1 MKKSI
6 IIGSIFLIFLAVPY
20 LIDFF
25 VIGNEN
31 VKINVKNSDF
41 FLFLGS
47 YLGASFGA
55 LITILWTLWLNKI
68 ERTLKENKELEEK
81 KEKEDKE
88 FYEKVEK
95 TRKINLL
102 FLNTVYLEY
111 SNLEE
116 ILKNLSNIPNFRS
129 GSRRADTV
137 FLRKIIL
144 ELGEDFIDT
153 ANKIV
158 FDIEQEYGNKEILEN
173 SMRNDKVAIYKKYQA
188 ISNLVKKM
196 EEFDKNDKAEKTV
209 YNYWNY
215 YGKIFKEYEGKSRD
229 TIDKEQK
236 R

>member
-6 IIGSIFLIFLAVPY
+6 IIGSIFLVFLVIPY

-25 VIGNEN
+25 VIGNEA

-41 FLFLGS
+41 FSFLGS
-47 YLGASFGA
+47 YLGAGFGA
-55 LITILWTLWLNKI
+55 LITILGTLWVNKI
-68 ERTLKENKELEEK
+68 ERNL
-81 KEKEDKE
+81 KEDKE

-153 ANKIV
+153 DNKIV
-158 FDIEQEYGNKEILEN
+158 FDIEQEYNNKEILEN
-173 SMRNDKVAIYKKYQA
+173 NMRNDKVAIYKKYQA

-196 EEFDKNDKAEKTV
+196 EEFDENEKIEKSI
-209 YNYWNY
+209 YSYWNH
-215 YGKIFKEYEGKSRD
+215 YGKIFKEYEDKSRE
-229 TIDKEQK
+229 TIGKEQK

>member
-6 IIGSIFLIFLAVPY
+6 IISSIFLVFLVIPY

-47 YLGASFGA
+47 YLGA
-55 LITILWTLWLNKI
+55 LIAISGTLLISKI
-68 ERTLKENKELEEK
+68 ERNL
-81 KEKEDKE
+81 KEDKE

-116 ILKNLSNIPNFRS
+116 I
-129 GSRRADTV
+129 
-137 FLRKIIL
+137 
-144 ELGEDFIDT
+144 
-153 ANKIV
+153 
-158 FDIEQEYGNKEILEN
+158 
-173 SMRNDKVAIYKKYQA
+173 
-188 ISNLVKKM
+188 
-196 EEFDKNDKAEKTV
+196 
-209 YNYWNY
+209 
-215 YGKIFKEYEGKSRD
+215 
-229 TIDKEQK
+229 
-236 R
+236 

>member
-6 IIGSIFLIFLAVPY
+6 IIGSIFLVFLVIPY

-25 VIGNEN
+25 VIGNET

-41 FLFLGS
+41 FSFLGS
-47 YLGASFGA
+47 YLGAGFGA
-55 LITILWTLWLNKI
+55 LITILGTLWVNKI
-68 ERTLKENKELEEK
+68 ERNL
-81 KEKEDKE
+81 KEDKE

-158 FDIEQEYGNKEILEN
+158 FDIEQEYNNKEILEN
-173 SMRNDKVAIYKKYQA
+173 NMRNDKVAIYKKYQA

-196 EEFDKNDKAEKTV
+196 EEFDENEKIEKSI
-209 YNYWNY
+209 YNYWNH
-215 YGKIFKEYEGKSRD
+215 YGKIFKEYEDKSRE
-229 TIDKEQK
+229 TIGKEQK

>member
-6 IIGSIFLIFLAVPY
+6 IIGSIFLVFLVIPY

-25 VIGNEN
+25 VIGNEA

-41 FLFLGS
+41 FSFLGS
-47 YLGASFGA
+47 YLGAGFGA
-55 LITILWTLWLNKI
+55 LITILGTLWVNKI
-68 ERTLKENKELEEK
+68 ERNL
-81 KEKEDKE
+81 KEDKE

-158 FDIEQEYGNKEILEN
+158 FDIEQEYNNKEILEN
-173 SMRNDKVAIYKKYQA
+173 NMRNDKVAIYKKYQA

-196 EEFDKNDKAEKTV
+196 EEFDENEKIEKSI
-209 YNYWNY
+209 YNYWNH
-215 YGKIFKEYEGKSRD
+215 YGKIFKEYEDKSRE
-229 TIDKEQK
+229 TIGKEQK

>member
-6 IIGSIFLIFLAVPY
+6 LIGSIFLVFLAIPY

-47 YLGASFGA
+47 YLGA
-55 LITILWTLWLNKI
+55 LITILGTLLISKI
-68 ERTLKENKELEEK
+68 ERNL
-81 KEKEDKE
+81 KEDKE

-129 GSRRADTV
+129 GSRKADTV

-144 ELGEDFIDT
+144 ELGEDFIDI

-158 FDIEQEYGNKEILEN
+158 FDIEQEYNNKEILEN
-173 SMRNDKVAIYKKYQA
+173 SMRNDKVVIYKKYQA

-196 EEFDKNDKAEKTV
+196 EKFDKNDKIEKSI

-229 TIDKEQK
+229 TISKEQE

>member
-6 IIGSIFLIFLAVPY
+6 IIGSIFLVFLVIPY

-25 VIGNEN
+25 VIGNEA

-41 FLFLGS
+41 FSFLGS
-47 YLGASFGA
+47 YLGAGFGA
-55 LITILWTLWLNKI
+55 LITILGTLWVNKI
-68 ERTLKENKELEEK
+68 ERNL
-81 KEKEDKE
+81 KEDKK

-116 ILKNLSNIPNFRS
+116 ILKNLSNIQNFRS
-129 GSRRADTV
+129 GSCRADTV

-158 FDIEQEYGNKEILEN
+158 FDIEQEYNNKEILEN
-173 SMRNDKVAIYKKYQA
+173 NMRNDKVAIYKKYQA

-196 EEFDKNDKAEKTV
+196 EEFDENEKIEKSI

-215 YGKIFKEYEGKSRD
+215 YGKIFKEYEDKSRE
-229 TIDKEQK
+229 TIGKE
-236 R
+236 

>member
-1 MKKSI
+1 MLI
-6 IIGSIFLIFLAVPY
+6 VFLLTPY
-20 LIDFF
+20 FIDLFI
-25 VIGNEN
+25 IGNETI
-31 VKINVKNSDF
+31 KINVKNSDF
-41 FLFLGS
+41 FTFLGF
-47 YLGASFGA
+47 YLGAGFGA
-55 LITILWTLWLNKI
+55 LITILGTLWINKI
-68 ERTLKENKELEEK
+68 ERSL
-81 KEKEDKE
+81 KEDKE

-116 ILKNLSNIPNFRS
+116 ILKGLCNILNFRS

-158 FDIEQEYGNKEILEN
+158 FDIEQEYNNREILEN

-188 ISNLVKKM
+188 ISNLVKKI
-196 EEFDKNDKAEKTV
+196 EEFDKNNKVEKTI
-209 YNYWNY
+209 YNYWTY
-215 YGKIFKEYEGKSRD
+215 YGKIFKEYEKESRD
-229 TIDKEQK
+229 ILNKK
-236 R
+236 L

>member
-6 IIGSIFLIFLAVPY
+6 IIGSIFLVFLVIPY

-25 VIGNEN
+25 VIGNET

-41 FLFLGS
+41 FSFLGS
-47 YLGASFGA
+47 YLGAGFGA
-55 LITILWTLWLNKI
+55 LITILGTLWVNKI
-68 ERTLKENKELEEK
+68 ERNL
-81 KEKEDKE
+81 KEDKE

-158 FDIEQEYGNKEILEN
+158 FDIEQEYNNKEILEN
-173 SMRNDKVAIYKKYQA
+173 NMRNDKVAIYKKYQA

-196 EEFDKNDKAEKTV
+196 EEFDGNEKIEKSI

-215 YGKIFKEYEGKSRD
+215 YGKIFKEYEDKSRD
-229 TIDKEQK
+229 TIGKEQE

>member
-6 IIGSIFLIFLAVPY
+6 IIGSIFLVFLVIPY

-25 VIGNEN
+25 VIGNEA

-41 FLFLGS
+41 FSFLGS
-47 YLGASFGA
+47 YLGAGFGA
-55 LITILWTLWLNKI
+55 LITILGTLWVNKI
-68 ERTLKENKELEEK
+68 ERNL
-81 KEKEDKE
+81 KEDKE

-158 FDIEQEYGNKEILEN
+158 FDIEQEYNNKEILEN
-173 SMRNDKVAIYKKYQA
+173 NMRNDKVAIYKKYQA
-188 ISNLVKKM
+188 ISNLVKKI
-196 EEFDKNDKAEKTV
+196 EEFDENEKIEKSIH
-209 YNYWNY
+209 NYWNY
-215 YGKIFKEYEGKSRD
+215 YGKIFKEYEDKSRD
-229 TIDKEQK
+229 TIGKEQE

>member
-6 IIGSIFLIFLAVPY
+6 IIGLIFLIFLAVPY

-55 LITILWTLWLNKI
+55 LITILGTLWLNKI

-81 KEKEDKE
+81 KEKLQ
-88 FYEKVEK
+88 
-95 TRKINLL
+95 KIYLL
-102 FLNTVYLEY
+102 FFNAIYLEY

-116 ILKNLSNIPNFRS
+116 IIRNIHDIPNFTS

-144 ELGEDFIDT
+144 ELDEDFIDT
-153 ANKIV
+153 ANRIV
-158 FDIEQEYGNKEILEN
+158 FDLEQEYNNKEILEN
-173 SMRNDKVAIYKKYQA
+173 NMRNDKVAIYKKYQA
-188 ISNLVKKM
+188 ILNLVKKM
-196 EEFDKNDKAEKTV
+196 EEFDKNDKVEKTV

>member
-6 IIGSIFLIFLAVPY
+6 IIGSIFLVFLVIPY

-25 VIGNEN
+25 VIGNET

-41 FLFLGS
+41 FSFLGS
-47 YLGASFGA
+47 YLGAGFGA
-55 LITILWTLWLNKI
+55 LITILGTLWVNKI
-68 ERTLKENKELEEK
+68 ERNLKEN
-81 KEKEDKE
+81 KE

-158 FDIEQEYGNKEILEN
+158 FDIEQEYNNKEILEN
-173 SMRNDKVAIYKKYQA
+173 NMRNDKVAIYKKYQA

-196 EEFDKNDKAEKTV
+196 EEFDGNEKIEKSI

-215 YGKIFKEYEGKSRD
+215 YGEIFKEYEDKSRD
-229 TIDKEQK
+229 TIGKEQE

>member
-6 IIGSIFLIFLAVPY
+6 LIGSIFLVFLAIPY

-47 YLGASFGA
+47 YLGA
-55 LITILWTLWLNKI
+55 LITILGTLLISKI
-68 ERTLKENKELEEK
+68 ERNL
-81 KEKEDKE
+81 KEDKE

-129 GSRRADTV
+129 GSRKADTV

-144 ELGEDFIDT
+144 ELGEDFIDI

-158 FDIEQEYGNKEILEN
+158 FDIEQEYNNKEILEN
-173 SMRNDKVAIYKKYQA
+173 SMRNDKVAIYKKY
-188 ISNLVKKM
+188 
-196 EEFDKNDKAEKTV
+196 
-209 YNYWNY
+209 
-215 YGKIFKEYEGKSRD
+215 
-229 TIDKEQK
+229 
-236 R
+236 

>member
-6 IIGSIFLIFLAVPY
+6 LIGSIFLVFLAIPY

-47 YLGASFGA
+47 YLGA
-55 LITILWTLWLNKI
+55 LITILGTLLISKI
-68 ERTLKENKELEEK
+68 ERNL
-81 KEKEDKE
+81 KEDKE

-158 FDIEQEYGNKEILEN
+158 FDIEQEYNNKEILEN
-173 SMRNDKVAIYKKYQA
+173 IMRNDKVAIYKKYQA

-196 EEFDKNDKAEKTV
+196 EEFDKNDKIEKSI

-215 YGKIFKEYEGKSRD
+215 YGKIFKKYEEKSRD
-229 TIDKEQK
+229 TIGKE
-236 R
+236 

>member
-6 IIGSIFLIFLAVPY
+6 IIGSIFLVFLVIPY

-25 VIGNEN
+25 VIGNEAI
-31 VKINVKNSDF
+31 KINVKNSDF
-41 FLFLGS
+41 FSFLGS
-47 YLGASFGA
+47 YLGAGFGA
-55 LITILWTLWLNKI
+55 LITILGTLWVNKI
-68 ERTLKENKELEEK
+68 ERNL
-81 KEKEDKE
+81 KEDKE

-158 FDIEQEYGNKEILEN
+158 FDIEQEYNNKEILEN
-173 SMRNDKVAIYKKYQA
+173 NMRNDKVAIYKKYQA
-188 ISNLVKKM
+188 ISNLVKKI
-196 EEFDKNDKAEKTV
+196 EEFYENEKIEKSI

-215 YGKIFKEYEGKSRD
+215 YGKIFKEYEDKSRE
-229 TIDKEQK
+229 TIGKEQE

>member
-6 IIGSIFLIFLAVPY
+6 IIGSIFLVFLVIPY

-25 VIGNEN
+25 VIGNEA

-41 FLFLGS
+41 FSFLGS
-47 YLGASFGA
+47 YLGAGFGA
-55 LITILWTLWLNKI
+55 LITILGTLWVNKI
-68 ERTLKENKELEEK
+68 ERNL
-81 KEKEDKE
+81 KEDKK

-129 GSRRADTV
+129 GSCRADTV

-158 FDIEQEYGNKEILEN
+158 FDIEQEYNNKEILEN
-173 SMRNDKVAIYKKYQA
+173 NMRNDKVAIYKKYQA

-196 EEFDKNDKAEKTV
+196 EEFDENEKIEKSI

-215 YGKIFKEYEGKSRD
+215 YGKIFKEYEDKSRE
-229 TIDKEQK
+229 TIGKE
-236 R
+236 

>member
-6 IIGSIFLIFLAVPY
+6 IIGSIFLVFLVIPY

-25 VIGNEN
+25 VIGNET

-41 FLFLGS
+41 FSFLGS
-47 YLGASFGA
+47 YLGAGFGA
-55 LITILWTLWLNKI
+55 LITILGTLWVNKI
-68 ERTLKENKELEEK
+68 ERNLKEN
-81 KEKEDKE
+81 KE

-158 FDIEQEYGNKEILEN
+158 FDIEQEYNNKEILEN
-173 SMRNDKVAIYKKYQA
+173 NMRNDRVAIYKKYQA

-196 EEFDKNDKAEKTV
+196 EEFDGNEKIEKSI

-215 YGKIFKEYEGKSRD
+215 YGKIFKEYEDKSRD
-229 TIDKEQK
+229 TIGKEQE

>member
-1 MKKSI
+1 M
-6 IIGSIFLIFLAVPY
+6 
-20 LIDFF
+20 
-25 VIGNEN
+25 
-31 VKINVKNSDF
+31 
-41 FLFLGS
+41 GS
-47 YLGASFGA
+47 YLGAGFGA
-55 LITILWTLWLNKI
+55 LITILGTLWVNKI
-68 ERTLKENKELEEK
+68 ERNL
-81 KEKEDKE
+81 KEDKE

-158 FDIEQEYGNKEILEN
+158 FDIEQEYNNKEILEN
-173 SMRNDKVAIYKKYQA
+173 NMRNDKVAIYKKYQA

-196 EEFDKNDKAEKTV
+196 EEFDGNEKIEKSI

-215 YGKIFKEYEGKSRD
+215 YGKIFKEYEDKSRD
-229 TIDKEQK
+229 TIGKEQE

>member
-6 IIGSIFLIFLAVPY
+6 IISSIFLVFLVIPY

-25 VIGNEN
+25 VIGNEA

-41 FLFLGS
+41 FSFLGS
-47 YLGASFGA
+47 YLGAGFGA
-55 LITILWTLWLNKI
+55 LITILGTLWVNKI
-68 ERTLKENKELEEK
+68 ERNL
-81 KEKEDKE
+81 KEDKK

-137 FLRKIIL
+137 FLKKIIL

-158 FDIEQEYGNKEILEN
+158 FDIEQEYNNKEILEN
-173 SMRNDKVAIYKKYQA
+173 NMRNDKVAIYKKYQA
-188 ISNLVKKM
+188 ISNLVKKI
-196 EEFDKNDKAEKTV
+196 EEFDENEKIEKSI

-215 YGKIFKEYEGKSRD
+215 YGKIFKEYEDKSRE
-229 TIDKEQK
+229 TIGKEQE

>member
-6 IIGSIFLIFLAVPY
+6 IIGSIFLVFLVIPY

-25 VIGNEN
+25 VIVNVA

-41 FLFLGS
+41 FSFLGS
-47 YLGASFGA
+47 YLGAGFGA
-55 LITILWTLWLNKI
+55 LITILGTLWVNKI
-68 ERTLKENKELEEK
+68 ERNL
-81 KEKEDKE
+81 KEDKE

-158 FDIEQEYGNKEILEN
+158 FDIEQEYNNKEILEN
-173 SMRNDKVAIYKKYQA
+173 NMRNDKVAIYKKYQA

-196 EEFDKNDKAEKTV
+196 EEFDENEKIEKSI
-209 YNYWNY
+209 YNYWNH
-215 YGKIFKEYEGKSRD
+215 YGKIFKEYEDKSRE
-229 TIDKEQK
+229 TIGKEQK

>member
-1 MKKSI
+1 MKKYLRI
-6 IIGSIFLIFLAVPY
+6 VVIMLLIFLIVPY
-20 LIDFF
+20 FVDLF
-25 VIGNEN
+25 VIGNESI
-31 VKINVKNSDF
+31 KINVKNSEF
-41 FLFLGS
+41 FSFLGS
-47 YLGASFGA
+47 YLGAGFGA
-55 LITILWTLWLNKI
+55 LITILGTLWINKV
-68 ERTLKENKELEEK
+68 ERNLKEY
-81 KEKEDKE
+81 KE

-144 ELGEDFIDT
+144 ELGEDFIDI

-158 FDIEQEYGNKEILEN
+158 FDIEQEYNNKEILEN

-196 EEFDKNDKAEKTV
+196 EKFDKNDKIEKSI

-215 YGKIFKEYEGKSRD
+215 YGKIFKEYEGKSGD
-229 TIDKEQK
+229 TISKEQE

>member
-6 IIGSIFLIFLAVPY
+6 IIGSIFLVFLVIPY

-25 VIGNEN
+25 VIGNEA

-41 FLFLGS
+41 FSFLGS
-47 YLGASFGA
+47 YLGAGFGA
-55 LITILWTLWLNKI
+55 LITILGTLWVNKI
-68 ERTLKENKELEEK
+68 ERNL
-81 KEKEDKE
+81 KEDKE

-102 FLNTVYLEY
+102 FLNTIYLEY

-116 ILKNLSNIPNFRS
+116 ILKNLSNILNFKS

-158 FDIEQEYGNKEILEN
+158 FDIEQEYNNKEILEN
-173 SMRNDKVAIYKKYQA
+173 NMRNDKVAIYKKYQA

-196 EEFDKNDKAEKTV
+196 EEFDENEKIEKSI

-215 YGKIFKEYEGKSRD
+215 YGKIFKEYEDKSRE
-229 TIDKEQK
+229 TIGKE
-236 R
+236 

>member
-6 IIGSIFLIFLAVPY
+6 IIGSIFLVFLVIPY

-25 VIGNEN
+25 VIGNEA

-41 FLFLGS
+41 FSFLGS
-47 YLGASFGA
+47 YLGAGFGA
-55 LITILWTLWLNKI
+55 LITILGTLWVNKI
-68 ERTLKENKELEEK
+68 ERNL
-81 KEKEDKE
+81 KEDKK

-158 FDIEQEYGNKEILEN
+158 FDIEQEYNNKEILEN
-173 SMRNDKVAIYKKYQA
+173 NMRNDKVAIYKKYQA

-196 EEFDKNDKAEKTV
+196 EEFDENEKIEKSI

-215 YGKIFKEYEGKSRD
+215 YGKIFKEYEDKSRE
-229 TIDKEQK
+229 TIGKEQE

>member
-6 IIGSIFLIFLAVPY
+6 IIGSIFLVFLVIPY

-25 VIGNEN
+25 VIGNET

-41 FLFLGS
+41 FSFLGS
-47 YLGASFGA
+47 YLGAGFGA
-55 LITILWTLWLNKI
+55 LITILGTLWVNKI
-68 ERTLKENKELEEK
+68 ERNLKEE
-81 KEKEDKE
+81 KE

-158 FDIEQEYGNKEILEN
+158 FDIEQEYNNKEILEN
-173 SMRNDKVAIYKKYQA
+173 NMRNDKVAIYKKYQA

-196 EEFDKNDKAEKTV
+196 EEFDGNEKIEKSI

-215 YGKIFKEYEGKSRD
+215 YGKIFKEYEDKSRD
-229 TIDKEQK
+229 TIGKEQE

>member
-6 IIGSIFLIFLAVPY
+6 IIGSIFLVFLVIPY

-25 VIGNEN
+25 VIGNEA

-41 FLFLGS
+41 FSFLGS
-47 YLGASFGA
+47 YLGAGFGA
-55 LITILWTLWLNKI
+55 LITILGTLWVNKI
-68 ERTLKENKELEEK
+68 ERNL
-81 KEKEDKE
+81 KEDKE

-102 FLNTVYLEY
+102 FLNTIYLEY

-116 ILKNLSNIPNFRS
+116 ILKNLSNILNFKS

-158 FDIEQEYGNKEILEN
+158 FDIEQEYNNKEILEN
-173 SMRNDKVAIYKKYQA
+173 NMRNDKVAIYKKYQA

-196 EEFDKNDKAEKTV
+196 EEFDENEKIEKSI
-209 YNYWNY
+209 YNYWNH
-215 YGKIFKEYEGKSRD
+215 YGKIFKEYEDKSRE
-229 TIDKEQK
+229 TIGKEQK

>member
-6 IIGSIFLIFLAVPY
+6 IIGSIFLVFLLIPY

-25 VIGNEN
+25 VIGNEA

-41 FLFLGS
+41 FSFLGS
-47 YLGASFGA
+47 YLGAGFGA
-55 LITILWTLWLNKI
+55 LITILGTLWVNKI
-68 ERTLKENKELEEK
+68 ERNL
-81 KEKEDKE
+81 KEDKE

-158 FDIEQEYGNKEILEN
+158 FDIEQEYNNKEILEN
-173 SMRNDKVAIYKKYQA
+173 NMRNDKVAIYKKYQA
-188 ISNLVKKM
+188 ISNLVKKIK
-196 EEFDKNDKAEKTV
+196 EFNENEKIEKSI

-215 YGKIFKEYEGKSRD
+215 YGKIFKEYEDKSRD
-229 TIDKEQK
+229 TIGKEQE

>member
-6 IIGSIFLIFLAVPY
+6 LIGSIFLVFLAIPY

-47 YLGASFGA
+47 YLGA
-55 LITILWTLWLNKI
+55 LITILGTLLISKI
-68 ERTLKENKELEEK
+68 ERNL
-81 KEKEDKE
+81 KEDKE

-158 FDIEQEYGNKEILEN
+158 FDIEQEYNNKEILEN
-173 SMRNDKVAIYKKYQA
+173 IMRNDKVAIYKKYQA

-196 EEFDKNDKAEKTV
+196 EEFDKNDKIEKSI

-215 YGKIFKEYEGKSRD
+215 YGKIFKEYEEKSRD
-229 TIDKEQK
+229 TISKE
-236 R
+236 

>member
-1 MKKSI
+1 MKKWYKI
-6 IIGSIFLIFLAVPY
+6 IIFILMLIGFLLTPY
-20 LIDFF
+20 FIDLFI
-25 VIGNEN
+25 IGNTSI
-31 VKINVKNSDF
+31 KINVKNSDF
-41 FLFLGS
+41 FSFLGS
-47 YLGASFGA
+47 YLGA
-55 LITILWTLWLNKI
+55 LITILGTLFISKI
-68 ERTLKENKELEEK
+68 ERNF
-81 KEKEDKE
+81 KEDKE

-129 GSRRADTV
+129 GSRKADTV

-144 ELGEDFIDT
+144 ELGEDFIDI

-158 FDIEQEYGNKEILEN
+158 FDIEQEYNNKEILEN

-196 EEFDKNDKAEKTV
+196 EKFDKNDKIEKSI

-215 YGKIFKEYEGKSRD
+215 YGKIFKEYEGKSGD
-229 TIDKEQK
+229 TISKEQE

>member
-6 IIGSIFLIFLAVPY
+6 IIGSIFLVFLVIPY

-25 VIGNEN
+25 VIGNEA

-41 FLFLGS
+41 FSFLGS
-47 YLGASFGA
+47 YLGAGFGA
-55 LITILWTLWLNKI
+55 LITILGTLQVNKI
-68 ERTLKENKELEEK
+68 ERNL
-81 KEKEDKE
+81 KEDKE

-116 ILKNLSNIPNFRS
+116 ILKNLSNIPNFRL

-158 FDIEQEYGNKEILEN
+158 FDIEQEYNNKEILEN
-173 SMRNDKVAIYKKYQA
+173 NMRNDKVAIYKKYQA

-196 EEFDKNDKAEKTV
+196 EEFDENEKIEKSI

-215 YGKIFKEYEGKSRD
+215 YGKIFKEYEDKSRE
-229 TIDKEQK
+229 TIGKEQE

>member
-6 IIGSIFLIFLAVPY
+6 IIGSIFLVFLVIPY

-25 VIGNEN
+25 VIGNEA

-41 FLFLGS
+41 FSFLGS
-47 YLGASFGA
+47 YLGAGFGA
-55 LITILWTLWLNKI
+55 LITILGTLWVNKI
-68 ERTLKENKELEEK
+68 ERNL
-81 KEKEDKE
+81 KEDKE

-158 FDIEQEYGNKEILEN
+158 FGIEQEYNNKEILEN
-173 SMRNDKVAIYKKYQA
+173 NMRNDKVAIYKKYQA

-196 EEFDKNDKAEKTV
+196 EEFDENEKIEKSI
-209 YNYWNY
+209 YNYWNH
-215 YGKIFKEYEGKSRD
+215 YGKIFKEYEDKSRE
-229 TIDKEQK
+229 TIGKEQK

>member
-6 IIGSIFLIFLAVPY
+6 IICSIFLVFLVIPY

-25 VIGNEN
+25 VIGNEA

-41 FLFLGS
+41 FSFLGS
-47 YLGASFGA
+47 YLGAGFGA
-55 LITILWTLWLNKI
+55 LITILGTLWVNKI
-68 ERTLKENKELEEK
+68 ERNL
-81 KEKEDKE
+81 KEDKE

-158 FDIEQEYGNKEILEN
+158 FDIEQEYNNKEILEN
-173 SMRNDKVAIYKKYQA
+173 NMRNDKVAIYKKYQA
-188 ISNLVKKM
+188 ISNLVKKI
-196 EEFDKNDKAEKTV
+196 EEFDENEKIEKSI

-215 YGKIFKEYEGKSRD
+215 YGKIFKEYEDKSRE
-229 TIDKEQK
+229 TIGKEQE